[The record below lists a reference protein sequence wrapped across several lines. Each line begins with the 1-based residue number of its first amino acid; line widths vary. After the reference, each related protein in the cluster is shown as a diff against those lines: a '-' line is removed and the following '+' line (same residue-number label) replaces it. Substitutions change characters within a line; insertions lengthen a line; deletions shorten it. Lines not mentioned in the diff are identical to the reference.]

1 MKKNLKMFLLIAVC
15 AMASCC
21 LLYIREADEKQ
32 QIHSE
37 KKEKEK
43 LVFLT
48 SKRETRHIFEKI
60 IADFNANYDTNETN
74 KPFVQSGTG
83 NQENVRGRFDWWK
96 NKLKEI
102 G

>member
-37 KKEKEK
+37 KKEKENWY
-43 LVFLT
+43 FLHL
-48 SKRETRHIFEKI
+48 REKQDIFFEKI
-60 IADFNANYDTNETN
+60 IADFNESQDEIYVEHMAVPNPDRELQIRA
-74 KPFVQSGTG
+74 VQGRISGYC
-83 NQENVRGRFDWWK
+83 
-96 NKLKEI
+96 
-102 G
+102 

>member
-60 IADFNANYDTNETN
+60 IADFNESGSGVTNTGG
-74 KPFVQSGTG
+74 SGRISG
-83 NQENVRGRFDWWK
+83 YC
-96 NKLKEI
+96 
-102 G
+102 

>member
-37 KKEKEK
+37 KKKRKNWYFLHLREKQDI
-43 LVFLT
+43 FLKK
-48 SKRETRHIFEKI
+48 SLQILMNHRMR
-60 IADFNANYDTNETN
+60 YM
-74 KPFVQSGTG
+74 
-83 NQENVRGRFDWWK
+83 
-96 NKLKEI
+96 
-102 G
+102 